1 MTRGL
6 VFALVVAMAS
16 SAWAQVPSASPAPPA
31 APAAPQPAA
40 PQPAPPQPPPPYPYP
55 YAYPPQPYP
64 YAYPQYPY
72 PYWQAPAPRPLP
84 AEMAYDPEKPI
95 PPGYKIEE
103 RVRKGAVI
111 SGAIIGGVPYVLGL
125 NIAAASGFDN
135 KSYWLVVPGVGPF
148 LTLATRHSACDE
160 RDADGTAPLACF
172 GDFVLSML
180 LVLDGMMQTGGGVA
194 LTVGLTAKKKVLVRE
209 QAAVRVAPMRVG
221 RTHGLGVVGSF

>member
-6 VFALVVAMAS
+6 VFALVIAAAS
-16 SAWAQVPSASPAPPA
+16 SAWAQAPSAPPAPPA
-31 APAAPQPAA
+31 APAAQP
-40 PQPAPPQPPPPYPYP
+40 PAPAVQPQPYPYP
-55 YAYPPQPYP
+55 YPQPYP

-72 PYWQAPAPRPLP
+72 PYWQAPRPLP

-148 LTLATRHSACDE
+148 LTLATRHDDCDE
-160 RDADGTAPLACF
+160 RDADGDRPLACL
-172 GDFVLSML
+172 GDVFLSML
-180 LVLDGMMQTGGGVA
+180 LVLDGLMQTGGGVA

-209 QAAVRVAPMRVG
+209 QAAVRIAPMRVG
-221 RTHGLGVVGSF
+221 RAHGLGVVGSF